1 MCSILPSESNG
12 LLEATPGKTTL
23 VHVNCTF
30 QLLLVLDH
38 GKANAVSGGPFSRVV
53 GFEEKFSSAPDS
65 GF

>member
-1 MCSILPSESNG
+1 ML
-12 LLEATPGKTTL
+12 
-23 VHVNCTF
+23 VNCTF

-53 GFEEKFSSAPDS
+53 GFEAKRTLAPDS